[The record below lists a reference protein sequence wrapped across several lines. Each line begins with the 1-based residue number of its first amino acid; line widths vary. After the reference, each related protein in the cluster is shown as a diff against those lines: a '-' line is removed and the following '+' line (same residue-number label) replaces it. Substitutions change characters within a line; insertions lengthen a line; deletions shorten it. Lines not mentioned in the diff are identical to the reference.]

1 MLRSTGVVTEA
12 AWVLTL
18 AISKLQ
24 TKRGRGTNRL
34 GGSSQ
39 GGGAGTRRRR
49 RRRRGRESN
58 HERSGLDRWTRGTDE
73 RGGRGEG
80 REREKKRENEG
91 QRRNMLCVKEE
102 K

>member
-12 AWVLTL
+12 VWVLTL

-39 GGGAGTRRRR
+39 GGGAG
-49 RRRRGRESN
+49 RE
-58 HERSGLDRWTRGTDE
+58 
-73 RGGRGEG
+73 GGRGWRRESQHERAGVRSVGEWEG
-80 REREKKRENEG
+80 EDGGGREKKRENEG
-91 QRRNMLCVKEE
+91 QRRTMLCVKEE

>member
-1 MLRSTGVVTEA
+1 MRSTGVVTEA
-12 AWVLTL
+12 VWVLTL

-39 GGGAGTRRRR
+39 GGGARRRR
-49 RRRRGRESN
+49 RRRKGQREGQQPRKGRIRLVDGGQGGQTSGRER
-58 HERSGLDRWTRGTDE
+58 E
-73 RGGRGEG
+73 
-80 REREKKRENEG
+80 EREKKRENEG